1 VVTENSPISVLIV
14 DDHEMF
20 AQSLARMLEI
30 EDDIVVAGTAR
41 GVADA
46 REAVLRDPPNIVLMD
61 YYLGDGDGAAATTAI
76 KAESPTTKVVML
88 TGVSDDTVLLAAI
101 EAGCSGFVSK
111 TNAVEEVVAAVRAA
125 HAGEALIS
133 PALLARL
140 LPKLRR
146 TTDTAGTELTS
157 RELEVLVLLS
167 QGLANQAIAEK
178 LTVSVHTVRNHVQ
191 NILTKLKAHSKLE
204 AVAIAVKKG
213 LINR

>member
-1 VVTENSPISVLIV
+1 MTENSPISVLIV

-41 GVADA
+41 GVTDA
-46 REAVLRDPPNIVLMD
+46 RDAVLRDPPNIVLMD
-61 YYLGDGDGAAATTAI
+61 YYLLDGDGAAATTAI

-88 TGVSDDTVLLAAI
+88 TGVSDDAVLLAAI

-146 TTDTAGTELTS
+146 TTDTSGTELTS
-157 RELEVLVLLS
+157 RELEVLALLS

-204 AVAIAVKKG
+204 AVAVAVKKG